1 MANPLMSG
9 SMTQMLQTIN
19 TIQQLRQNP
28 SNLGQFLYDH
38 KKINQEQLEQ
48 INQMGGNPQ
57 QIGMYLVNQN
67 VMPQQEVG
75 QLYQQVPQIQQALQ
89 NK

>member
-9 SMTQMLQTIN
+9 SMAQMFQTIN

-38 KKINQEQLEQ
+38 KKINQ
-48 INQMGGNPQ
+48 MGGNPK
-57 QIGMYLVNQN
+57 QIGMYLINQN
-67 VMPQQEVG
+67 VMPQQQVS
-75 QLYQQVPQIQQALQ
+75 QLYQQVPQVQQALQ

>member
-1 MANPLMSG
+1 MA
-9 SMTQMLQTIN
+9 QMLQTIN

-48 INQMGGNPQ
+48 INQMGGSPE

-67 VMPQQEVG
+67 VMQPQEAN
-75 QLYQQVPQIQQALQ
+75 QLYQSVPQVQQALQ

>member
-1 MANPLMSG
+1 MASPLMSG
-9 SMTQMLQTIN
+9 PMAQMFQTIK

-28 SNLGQFLYDH
+28 SGIGQFLYEH
-38 KKINQEQLEQ
+38 NKINQTQLDE
-48 INQMGGNPQ
+48 INQMGGNPE

-67 VMPQQEVG
+67 VMPQQEAN
-75 QLYQQVPQIQQALQ
+75 QLYQQVPQVQQALQ